1 MAMSHVAGKV
11 AIVTGAAQGLGAG
24 FARALADAGA
34 TVVTCDVQPGT
45 DATIDVAQ
53 PDQVRGFVD
62 DVVARHGP
70 VGILVNNAGVCRISD
85 PLDPWDKAL
94 DDFDFQVGTNFKGE
108 YLMGRAVF
116 PSMVDGGGGHVVN
129 IATDHICRPD
139 DFPYN
144 GGYFDIYD
152 STKWALLGLT
162 RGWANALGP
171 KGIRVNAL
179 SMGATDSGML
189 RGFTKAATGAEP
201 TEEVIASWMRPEQ
214 IAALLLELL
223 EEGPDGRTGEN
234 IPIIV
239 GRPIELPPRVS

>member
-1 MAMSHVAGKV
+1 MSHVAGKV

-45 DATIDVAQ
+45 DATVDVAQ
-53 PDQVRGFVD
+53 PDQVRRFVD
-62 DVVARHGP
+62 DVVAQHGP
-70 VGILVNNAGVCRISD
+70 IGILVNNAGICRISD
-85 PLDPWDKAL
+85 PLDAWEKAL
-94 DDFDFQVGTNFKGE
+94 DDFDVQVGTNLKGE

-116 PSMVDGGGGHVVN
+116 PSMVAGGGGHVVN
-129 IATDHICRPD
+129 IATDHICRPP
-139 DFPYN
+139 DFPYT
-144 GGYFDIYD
+144 GGSLDVYD
-152 STKWALLGLT
+152 ATKWALLGLT
-162 RGWANALGP
+162 RGWANALGR

-189 RGFTKAATGAEP
+189 RSFTKAVTGAEP
-201 TEEVIASWMRPEQ
+201 TEEVVASWMRPEQ
-214 IAALLLELL
+214 LGALLLELL

-239 GRPIELPPRVS
+239 GRPIVLPPRAS

>member
-1 MAMSHVAGKV
+1 MSHVAGKV

-45 DATIDVAQ
+45 DATVDVSQ
-53 PDQVRGFVD
+53 PDQVRRFVD

-70 VGILVNNAGVCRISD
+70 VGILVNNAGVCRITD
-85 PLDPWDKAL
+85 PLDPWEKAL

-129 IATDHICRPD
+129 IATDHICRPP

-144 GGYFDIYD
+144 GGYFDVYD

-201 TEEVIASWMRPEQ
+201 TAEVVASWMRPEQ
-214 IAALLLELL
+214 IGALLLELL

-239 GRPIELPPRVS
+239 GRPIVLPPRAS